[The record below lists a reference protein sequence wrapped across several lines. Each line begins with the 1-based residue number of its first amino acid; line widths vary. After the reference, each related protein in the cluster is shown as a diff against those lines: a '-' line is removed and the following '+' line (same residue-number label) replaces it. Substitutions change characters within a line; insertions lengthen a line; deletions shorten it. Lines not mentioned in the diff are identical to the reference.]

1 MKLESNSR
9 FERSRVFTGV
19 DFRQDSVTVASLIS
33 GRKFRLETNAY
44 RVLQSF
50 DSPSRICDVNAR
62 LPELGEPTVKRVAE
76 FLRQHRIIV
85 PEGDTSHV
93 RDASLQM
100 SNRAFF
106 GLSSAVRDDEPG
118 VLRMVGVP
126 YGGGN
131 IQDGGT
137 AQAPNALRVWQQKH
151 AVNLSGYEPEKNF
164 ERYFRFSEKGNLK
177 RLIKRVGEG
186 RLADL
191 GDLFIYPYEDRRL
204 TFDKLSRLSS
214 ELFGAGDQALFVG
227 GDHSIT
233 FPLLRGF
240 ASSVPEFHLIH
251 IDAHTDLYQT
261 KLDEAFDF
269 QYENHHGNFLFR
281 ALTEIPELVHVHQFG
296 IRGINNVGSG
306 NSPSKVSTHW
316 IGETVDLIRRRKVL
330 KAMGI
335 PDGAAVYISLDL
347 DVLDPA
353 TAPGVSTPVAGGL
366 SYPELLDLLVQLSG
380 LDNVIGADLVE
391 LNPRQDH
398 AQLSHQISSELML
411 CLIACIR

>member
-19 DFRQDSVTVASLIS
+19 DFRPEWVTVASLIS
-33 GRKFRLETNAY
+33 GRKYKLESNAY

-50 DSPSRICDVNAR
+50 EQPSRICDVTER

-76 FLRQHRIIV
+76 FLRQKRIIV
-85 PEGDTSHV
+85 PEGDTAHV

-106 GLSSAVRDDEPG
+106 GLSAAGRENEPG
-118 VLRMVGVP
+118 ILRMVGVP

-151 AVNLSGYEPEKNF
+151 AVNLSGYEPEKDF
-164 ERYFRFSEKGNLK
+164 ERYLRFPGKGKLQRLLK
-177 RLIKRVGEG
+177 RVQEG
-186 RLADL
+186 RLADI

-204 TFDKLSRLSS
+204 TFDKITRLAAD
-214 ELFGAGDQALFVG
+214 LFGAGDQVMFIG

-233 FPLLRGF
+233 FPILRGL
-240 ASSVPEFHLIH
+240 APSVEEFHLIH

-261 KLDEAFDF
+261 KLDDAFDF
-269 QYENHHGNFLFR
+269 QYENHHGNFLYR
-281 ALTEIPELVHVHQFG
+281 ALSEIPNLTHVHQFG
-296 IRGINNVGSG
+296 IRGINNIGSG
-306 NSPSKVSTHW
+306 SGPPSVTTHW
-316 IGETVDLIRRRKVL
+316 IGDTVDLIRRNRVL
-330 KAMGI
+330 KAMAI
-335 PDGAAVYISLDL
+335 PENAAVYISLDL

-353 TAPGVSTPVAGGL
+353 TAPGVSTPVPGGL
-366 SYPELLDLLVQLSG
+366 SYPELLDLLAQLAG
-380 LDNVIGADLVE
+380 LGNVVGADLVE